1 MRGRDEDTGEF
12 LGESRSQNRREA
24 LEVLA
29 LGEQLVELTPAQLA
43 RLPIPEDLLAH
54 IEYSKR
60 ITSHGARKRQLAFLA
75 KQMRREED
83 STLEAIRDALSANS
97 ETSRREV
104 AIMHRIERWRER
116 LLAEGDGALGEL
128 LEEYPQADRQQLR
141 TLVRNAQAEKAR
153 NKPPRAYREIYQ
165 VLRALMLPSQAGGD
179 IQQDADEGAAED
191 VDENDCAA
199 RRHGAAFSRLSR
211 PVHAGRPRRCRYGCQ
226 HAAQAWVPPTVRPSI
241 NSEGWPTPTGTLCP
255 SLPQTPTPSSRARSL
270 PIMRTFCMVSGPLP
284 IRVAP
289 LTGAVILPS
298 SIR

>member
-1 MRGRDEDTGEF
+1 MRGRDEETGEF

-24 LEVLA
+24 LEILA
-29 LGEQLVELTPAQLA
+29 LGEQLVDLTPAQLA
-43 RLPIPEDLLAH
+43 RLPIPEDLLGH

-83 STLEAIRDALSANS
+83 ATLEAIRDALSANS

-116 LLAEGDGALGEL
+116 LLDEGDSALGEL

-165 VLRALMLPSQAGGD
+165 VLRGLMLPAQVGGD
-179 IQQDADEGAAED
+179 VASDADEDFDEEED
-191 VDENDCAA
+191 D
-199 RRHGAAFSRLSR
+199 
-211 PVHAGRPRRCRYGCQ
+211 
-226 HAAQAWVPPTVRPSI
+226 
-241 NSEGWPTPTGTLCP
+241 
-255 SLPQTPTPSSRARSL
+255 
-270 PIMRTFCMVSGPLP
+270 
-284 IRVAP
+284 
-289 LTGAVILPS
+289 
-298 SIR
+298 